1 MIRESIQS
9 GNLIFVKVFSGGG
22 GRNKKRRSK
31 NRPTTEAV
39 EKINR
44 RNAEKDLSIKVNYNF
59 KPGDTYLTLT
69 YKGDEPSKEEA
80 RRNLNNFKRR
90 LKYHCDKQGIKLKW
104 VAVTEYENKRIHH
117 HMILNVRDIGALND
131 LWSHGLI
138 NTKPLDDSGDYRILA
153 EYLIKETDKTFRNPD
168 SVNKVRFSCSRTIE
182 NPDVIQ
188 EEIGTIDLT
197 KEPRPVKG
205 FVLDPDSFYYGE
217 NPFSGRAY
225 QEYVLIADTAGR
237 RMPRKSRGRKKKY
250 HATNYNWWLY
260 KNAERQLGY
269 IVTEDGEIIE
279 GGANAQS

>member
-9 GNLIFVKVFSGGG
+9 GNLIFVKVYQQG
-22 GRNKKRRSK
+22 GRRKQNRARRSK
-31 NRPTTEAV
+31 PTTESV
-39 EKINR
+39 EKINK
-44 RNAEKDLSIKVNYNF
+44 RNAERDFAIKINHNF
-59 KPGDTYLTLT
+59 CAGDIYLTLT

-104 VAVTEYENKRIHH
+104 VAVTEYENRRIHH

-131 LWSHGLI
+131 LWPHGLI

-168 SVNKVRFSCSRTIE
+168 SANKVRFSCSRTIE
-182 NPDVIQ
+182 NPEVIQ
-188 EEIGTIDLT
+188 EEIGIIDLT

-225 QEYVLIADTAGR
+225 QEYVLIAETAGR
-237 RMPRKSRGRKKKY
+237 KMPRKSRGRKKKY
-250 HATNYNWWLY
+250 HAINYNWWLY

-279 GGANAQS
+279 GGANAQ